1 MTPNFEEILLELSYR
16 IPTGIVDLT
25 NEEHLD
31 ELVIILEENRIYNS
45 QAINSLREKV
55 KTPAQISQKAILNR
69 TVKNT
74 DTKKD
79 IKVSTALA
87 YKDNKNAGPQAAY
100 KQALALIK
108 KNGYSEED
116 FDIVDDE
123 KPEEPNL
130 WADKKDEPKSTTPST
145 VKVTDA
151 EKRLNKTDTKSD
163 GALAKDLN
171 KALSNISD
179 AKKKIEKA
187 AVQSGKMS
195 QKDLDSA
202 IAVATKIA
210 KGIDLNEKEKAVA
223 DTYIRI
229 KDKKEDTSIYILFP
243 PFNTQ
248 NHAKIKMGNLDRL
261 LAYGKKNGIKTTSQ
275 GSSDGSDA
283 SADKQKL
290 PKKAMAG
297 ANINKKTVDT
307 IIKGDE
313 NSVTFGETGTKI
325 EKVPEYSKEEQSQFV
340 DKLIKSGMNPE
351 KAVKLVER
359 VATESER
366 HNKVIDFFKKSPS
379 VKTLD
384 FGAEPTT
391 DEGRSTII
399 KNSKQQ
405 SIAQFE
411 KFFKKAGDGT
421 MTSEEKRVLA
431 MFESIKSPY
440 DNPNWNKLSEAQK
453 KEERDRYENEMESL
467 LGTMMKTP
475 SFRQAVPD
483 FAEVIRYNNYLGHGL
498 EAYLPA
504 DSTFQISD
512 IIVFTP
518 KQKIAK
524 TDLVKKLSESANM
537 IIESLVFTGGVSEK
551 VLGGGAPSGEE
562 RLKQSVFKNGNGSF
576 NTQERLLNNMKVYNF
591 TFRHKDKFIEN
602 NPRNREDWK
611 KLSLEEQAKL
621 LRKWE
626 DEMNEMP
633 SDKEFELVQN
643 QLDKTLTDAVKAGI
657 LSPDE
662 VEKIKAQG
670 KHQGELLVKKA
681 IAKGAG
687 NCLDKKNLQ
696 KYHNMLRLWTL
707 MGAIT
712 EKINNNDLKYTLFKN
727 NREMFDSKGN
737 FIDNEVI
744 DGVDIKPGMKWKY
757 DPGIDATSSVPS
769 IEKHKAVKNG
779 PRGCKFL
786 AMNNPNSASIVPIK

>member
-1 MTPNFEEILLELSYR
+1 MPK
-16 IPTGIVDLT
+16 IPKTKLFGGETDVVQDIEKYARSGSKQEMVQT
-25 NEEHLD
+25 
-31 ELVIILEENRIYNS
+31 
-45 QAINSLREKV
+45 LREV
-55 KTPAQISQKAILNR
+55 LADLQKDFGTWRLTWGELNR
-69 TVKNT
+69 FQRISNQDVN
-74 DTKKD
+74 
-79 IKVSTALA
+79 
-87 YKDNKNAGPQAAY
+87 
-100 KQALALIK
+100 
-108 KNGYSEED
+108 
-116 FDIVDDE
+116 IVDDE

-411 KFFKKAGDGT
+411 KFFKKAIAIGLSMNHD
-421 MTSEEKRVLA
+421 LA
-431 MFESIKSPY
+431 M
-440 DNPNWNKLSEAQK
+440 
-453 KEERDRYENEMESL
+453 
-467 LGTMMKTP
+467 
-475 SFRQAVPD
+475 AVIIG
-483 FAEVIRYNNYLGHGL
+483 VI
-498 EAYLPA
+498 
-504 DSTFQISD
+504 S
-512 IIVFTP
+512 
-518 KQKIAK
+518 
-524 TDLVKKLSESANM
+524 SA
-537 IIESLVFTGGVSEK
+537 LVF
-551 VLGGGAPSGEE
+551 A
-562 RLKQSVFKNGNGSF
+562 
-576 NTQERLLNNMKVYNF
+576 
-591 TFRHKDKFIEN
+591 
-602 NPRNREDWK
+602 
-611 KLSLEEQAKL
+611 
-621 LRKWE
+621 
-626 DEMNEMP
+626 
-633 SDKEFELVQN
+633 
-643 QLDKTLTDAVKAGI
+643 
-657 LSPDE
+657 
-662 VEKIKAQG
+662 
-670 KHQGELLVKKA
+670 
-681 IAKGAG
+681 
-687 NCLDKKNLQ
+687 
-696 KYHNMLRLWTL
+696 
-707 MGAIT
+707 
-712 EKINNNDLKYTLFKN
+712 
-727 NREMFDSKGN
+727 
-737 FIDNEVI
+737 
-744 DGVDIKPGMKWKY
+744 
-757 DPGIDATSSVPS
+757 
-769 IEKHKAVKNG
+769 
-779 PRGCKFL
+779 L
-786 AMNNPNSASIVPIK
+786 AMAAKASSNMATMRCCSGREGRGIIKFSISVVLIFC